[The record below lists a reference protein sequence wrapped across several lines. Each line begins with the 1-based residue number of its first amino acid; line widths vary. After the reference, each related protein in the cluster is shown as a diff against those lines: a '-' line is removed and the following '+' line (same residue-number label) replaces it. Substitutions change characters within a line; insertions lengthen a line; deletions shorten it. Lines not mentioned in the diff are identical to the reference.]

1 MRLLI
6 IFLLCCSVAFAADY
20 TNAYTVYQNGNISPS
35 YGQLVEST
43 EVGTTLTIAT
53 AGDWIPWIS
62 SAPGNGTGSSNSTT
76 TQHRRVTLQALQSAQ
91 QGQGLIV

>member
-62 SAPGNGTGSSNSTT
+62 SAPGNGTG
-76 TQHRRVTLQALQSAQ
+76 
-91 QGQGLIV
+91 